1 MKKVLSIL
9 SIVIGGLFLLS
20 AAMPMIIGTI
30 LKSQVVSYVSTTDGP
45 TAVFIAGTVG
55 ASNTIIEI
63 VFGILFIVAGIFGI
77 RKNLNK

>member
-1 MKKVLSIL
+1 MKKILSII

-30 LKSQVVSYVSTTDGP
+30 LKTQVVSYVSTTDGP

-55 ASNTIIEI
+55 ASNPIIEI
-63 VFGILFIVAGIFGI
+63 VLGVLFIIVGVLGV
-77 RKNLNK
+77 RLK